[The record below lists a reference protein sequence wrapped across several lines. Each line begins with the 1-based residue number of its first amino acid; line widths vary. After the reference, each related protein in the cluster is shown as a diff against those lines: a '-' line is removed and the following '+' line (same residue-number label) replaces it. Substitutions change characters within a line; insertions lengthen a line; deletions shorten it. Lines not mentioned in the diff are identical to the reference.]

1 MLCTVPVYNGNS
13 FPIFFF
19 LLLIGKDGMQ
29 TYGRLI
35 SVSLLLPVVEQ
46 TSSVGIYGQ
55 GESKKCADLSLKI
68 KDSLK
73 ID

>member
-1 MLCTVPVYNGNS
+1 
-13 FPIFFF
+13 
-19 LLLIGKDGMQ
+19 MQ